1 MHEEFMH
8 HRERLHLRIWTRR
21 YRFCSSLEK
30 LTDVLPK
37 VVERKSNLIK
47 LPPRPALQVLGVG
60 LVNPINSWRWRV
72 SKNNLNIDGQG
83 FVKDLDL
90 AILLVLAA
98 AFVGADKEVDEFVD
112 DISWRIIAGVRI
124 WTAPKI
130 GVIHIIVIDIDDLF
144 AVVRYG

>member
-1 MHEEFMH
+1 MKNSCITESASIFAFG
-8 HRERLHLRIWTRR
+8 RDATFFARASKSSWTCFPRL
-21 YRFCSSLEK
+21 
-30 LTDVLPK
+30 D
-37 VVERKSNLIK
+37 RKSNLIK

-60 LVNPINSWRWRV
+60 PVNPINSWRWRV
-72 SKNNLNIDGQG
+72 SKNNLNINGQG
-83 FVKDLDL
+83 FIKDLDL

-124 WTAPKI
+124 RTAPKI
-130 GVIHIIVIDIDDLF
+130 GVIHIIIINIDDLF